1 VGTSHLQG
9 PNWLV
14 LFLYKAR
21 EFTFASPS
29 GVMETLG
36 GEVSSTVMKTDAT
49 LDRPA
54 LLTVT
59 VKMYT
64 PAPTRHQ
71 KQNVRPILP

>member
-1 VGTSHLQG
+1 MSCEGG
-9 PNWLV
+9 
-14 LFLYKAR
+14 A
-21 EFTFASPS
+21 FTLASPS

-36 GEVSSTVMKTDAT
+36 GEVSSTVMNTDAT

-71 KQNVRPILP
+71 KEKCETNLTSSANP